1 MADEE
6 IELLLFSAED
16 PVGITPEE
24 SDEVITP
31 LPRLQIGILVLV
43 LLAEPICSQ
52 CIYPFINQ
60 VTPLLNR
67 TSVHVSCIF
76 SSSASWVSQVATRR
90 KSGTMQVSKRKPRG
104 IHTLDLEAVLLGI
117 IVRSLYSP
125 GWVCL
130 NPPRNPYSSSRK
142 LRVLFCGAASQ
153 IT

>member
-16 PVGITPEE
+16 PVGTAPEE

-67 TSVHVSCIF
+67 TSAHFSCIF
-76 SSSASWVSQVATRR
+76 SSSVSWASQVATRR
-90 KSGTMQVSKRKPRG
+90 KLGITQVSKIRPRG
-104 IHTLDLEAVLLGI
+104 IRTLDPE
-117 IVRSLYSP
+117 P
-125 GWVCL
+125 
-130 NPPRNPYSSSRK
+130 SS
-142 LRVLFCGAASQ
+142 
-153 IT
+153 